1 MEAILTRPEVAAK
14 LGLKESTLRLWAAQG
29 KGPRF
34 IRLGL
39 SPKSPVR
46 FREQELLRYLD
57 DPETYERERL
67 ANRIHIEKRS

>member
-14 LGLKESTLRLWAAQG
+14 LGLKESTLKLWAAQE
-29 KGPRF
+29 KGPQF

-46 FREQELLRYLD
+46 FREGELLRYLD
-57 DPETYERERL
+57 DPEKYERDRL
-67 ANRIHIEKRS
+67 ATRIHTKKRS